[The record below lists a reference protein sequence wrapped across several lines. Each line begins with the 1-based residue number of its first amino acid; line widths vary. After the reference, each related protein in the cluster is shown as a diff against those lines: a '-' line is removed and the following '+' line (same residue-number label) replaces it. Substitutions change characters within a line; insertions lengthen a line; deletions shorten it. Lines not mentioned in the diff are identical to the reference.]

1 MKLRKLVCVVAC
13 SVCALSVHA
22 QEVISENKPE
32 IPQTSGVQTEE
43 APQSVEIN
51 STKNP
56 DWKSYANMLKGLDAF
71 EKHHALAPQAQAK
84 FILKPR
90 AAEFSMQ
97 NLSLRLA
104 GDEHS
109 IAIPIAADGTFVL
122 PRDAQA
128 EKEKAELLIN
138 RKKAQFR
145 WWPQVRSPNLADNQR
160 RLGDLR
166 LECEMFWAIE
176 YEGAPFVAR
185 NLVRMMGGPCKTKK
199 VRIYSPSDFTGLKSA
214 TLVEGERRLVL
225 TLGAEKANFHA
236 PLFDQS
242 FSDNAIIELDY
253 VEDATVRKT
262 NYTGMFVHVGF

>member
-1 MKLRKLVCVVAC
+1 MKLRKFVAMVAC
-13 SVCALSVHA
+13 SVCTLCVFAQEAA
-22 QEVISENKPE
+22 QEVKTE
-32 IPQTSGVQTEE
+32 IAQVEDT
-43 APQSVEIN
+43 AQSVEIN
-51 STKNP
+51 ATKNP

-71 EKHHALAPQAQAK
+71 EKHHALAPQAEAR

-90 AAEFSMQ
+90 APEFSMQ
-97 NLSLRLA
+97 GLSLRLA
-104 GDEHS
+104 DDEHS
-109 IAIPIAADGTFVL
+109 IVIPIAADGTFVL

-145 WWPQVRSPNLADNQR
+145 WWPRVRSPNLAEHQR

-176 YEGAPFVAR
+176 YEGVPFIAR

-214 TLVEGERRLVL
+214 TLVEGEHRLAL
-225 TLGAEKANFHA
+225 MLGKEKANFHV

-242 FSDNAIIELDY
+242 FSDNAMIELKY
-253 VEDATVRKT
+253 VEDATVRKP
-262 NYTGMFVHVGF
+262 NYMGMFVQVAL